1 MPAIN
6 YHTMTLKELKETARV
21 FDLKTLQ
28 DKASM
33 EYRLIIH
40 QKLIDEGPGIDK
52 EQHRNELNDYTLP
65 QLKAMLTYYHMK
77 TTGSKKDLV
86 RMLIELPIPK
96 IDLPGKIPKSD
107 TKKQETMKAMED
119 VTRLKKSIQDSIARV
134 NALRDTFIKPVIKPM
149 TPETDKFDSK
159 RNDIIRLLE
168 KIAIDPAKY
177 QSDLST
183 ITQVVNQLEKLAT
196 TSSHRKTIKRFR
208 LILKKLLVVVPLEEA
223 LPSLEPKSKGIVIN
237 RPPVNKDV
245 PKNITPVLTK
255 LQTDIDELQ
264 SIGKT
269 SQYNTK
275 EFDPD
280 QLLTEYI
287 FLGMLSKYKNPA
299 VIIDVKQKDPRFKPS
314 PYRIG
319 IFIEVS
325 YKDPVVDFKIDVAY
339 LGKQLKYYKNLD
351 VDVICIPFSF
361 FFIDSSGEPVGHANM
376 LIYRPK
382 LNTLEH
388 FEPHGKTFW
397 YNYDNMSDIIR
408 NGLEK
413 LWQKQLTKWI
423 GKVEYIPS
431 GFVCP
436 TYDGLGP
443 QAISEGGLCTIWSCF
458 IAEFVLMNPTLTTPY
473 IMMNVMGIINND
485 KTYAKNIIYGYIEK
499 AEQFASAQLK
509 RPITYLI
516 ANQQPPLTKHFSKLN
531 FIKTNNPKA
540 YDALISKK
548 L

>member
-1 MPAIN
+1 
-6 YHTMTLKELKETARV
+6 
-21 FDLKTLQ
+21 
-28 DKASM
+28 
-33 EYRLIIH
+33 
-40 QKLIDEGPGIDK
+40 
-52 EQHRNELNDYTLP
+52 
-65 QLKAMLTYYHMK
+65 MK
-77 TTGSKKDLV
+77 TTGNKKDLI
-86 RMLIELPIPK
+86 RMLIELPMAK
-96 IDLPGKIPKSD
+96 IDLPGKIPKSTNKPD
-107 TKKQETMKAMED
+107 TIKPETIKAMED
-119 VTRLKKSIQDSIARV
+119 VTRLKKSIQDRIASV
-134 NALRDTFIKPVIKPM
+134 KAIRDKFNKRIHTPPTKPM
-149 TPETDKFDSK
+149 TSETDRFANK
-159 RNDIIRLLE
+159 RIGLIKLLE
-168 KIAIDPAKY
+168 KVAEDPARY
-177 QSDLST
+177 QSDLPT
-183 ITQVVNQLEKLAT
+183 IREVVNQLEKLAT
-196 TSSHRKTIKRFR
+196 TSSDMRSIKRFR

-223 LPSLEPKSKGIVIN
+223 IPSTEPKSKGIIIN
-237 RPPVNKDV
+237 RPPRNKYV
-245 PKNITPVLTK
+245 PKDITPVLTK
-255 LQTDIDELQ
+255 LQTDLDELQ

-275 EFDPD
+275 QFDPD

-314 PYRIG
+314 PYRLG
-319 IFIEVS
+319 ICIEVS
-325 YKDPVVDFKIDVAY
+325 YKDRIVDFKIDVEY
-339 LGKQLKYYKNLD
+339 LGKQLKYYKNMD

-361 FFIDSSGEPVGHANM
+361 FFIDSLGEPVGHANM

-382 LNTLEH
+382 IKTIEH

-397 YNYDNMSDIIR
+397 YNYDNMSDIIS

-413 LWQKQLTKWI
+413 LWEKQLTKWI

-473 IMMNVMGIINND
+473 IMMDVMGIINKD
-485 KTYAKNIIYGYIEK
+485 KTYAKNLIYGYIEK

-516 ANQQPPLTKHFSKLN
+516 ANQEPPLTKHYSKLN

-540 YDALISKK
+540 YDALINKK
-548 L
+548 I